1 MIRDKIIEQ
10 LRIRGYDAVPSD
22 VTKNSVLKHG
32 ICIKE
37 GNISPCIYLD
47 ELLQQTENI
56 NYLHL

>member
-37 GNISPCIYLD
+37 A
-47 ELLQQTENI
+47 
-56 NYLHL
+56 